1 MSRANSSWLAR
12 RIEEVVKTTLSGAY
26 KTIKVDPGKYLQ
38 HLRRAYGLPIESFR
52 EMHALP
58 MPIVEQ
64 MADRTI
70 AASTKVALAE
80 GVGLGVGGILTVV
93 PDVGFLTTLSVRMI
107 QKLSLIYGF
116 EYSTEDEIAELWIAA
131 ASAAGVDIGKELLER
146 EVIERFVPRV
156 IERIAVRAGAEVA
169 EKWAARLVP
178 LVSSA
183 ACGALNYYFIRG
195 WGRRAQRHF
204 RERHL
209 LVRNHF
215 QLDSAPTSIQL
226 PSGAARQ
233 PPAD

>member
-1 MSRANSSWLAR
+1 MSRTNSSWLAR
-12 RIEEVVKTTLSGAY
+12 RIENAVKTTLSGAY
-26 KTIKVDPGKYLQ
+26 KTIKLDSGKYLQ
-38 HLRRAYGLPIESFR
+38 NLRRAYGLPIGSFR
-52 EMHALP
+52 EMHALA

-156 IERIAVRAGAEVA
+156 IERIAVRAGAEPA
-169 EKWAARLVP
+169 EPCAARFAP
-178 LVSSA
+178 PATSA
-183 ACGALNYYFIRG
+183 RCSQQYYQFIRA
-195 WGRRAQRHF
+195 WA
-204 RERHL
+204 
-209 LVRNHF
+209 
-215 QLDSAPTSIQL
+215 
-226 PSGAARQ
+226 
-233 PPAD
+233 

>member
-1 MSRANSSWLAR
+1 MSHANSSWLAR
-12 RIEEVVKTTLSGAY
+12 RIEAAVKTALSGAY
-26 KTIKVDPGKYLQ
+26 QSIKVDSGKYLQ

-58 MPIVEQ
+58 VSVVEHI
-64 MADRTI
+64 AGRTI

-80 GVGLGVGGILTVV
+80 GAGLGVGGILTVV
-93 PDVGFLTTLSVRMI
+93 PDVGFLTTISVRMI

-156 IERIAVRAGAEVA
+156 IERIAVRAGAEVT

-183 ACGALNYYFIRG
+183 ACGVLNYYFIRG

-204 RERHL
+204 RERRL
-209 LVRNHF
+209 MVRNHF
-215 QLDSAPTSIQL
+215 QADSAPTSIQL
-226 PSGAARQ
+226 PSGAVRE